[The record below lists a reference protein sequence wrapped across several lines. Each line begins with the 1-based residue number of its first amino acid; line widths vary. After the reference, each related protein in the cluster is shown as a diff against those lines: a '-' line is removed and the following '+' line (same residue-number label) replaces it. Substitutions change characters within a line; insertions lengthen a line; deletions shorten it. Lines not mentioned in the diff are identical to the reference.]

1 MKSGKT
7 DVGEI
12 KIPQRQNEYP
22 SKFMMETNYV
32 PKGDQPAAIKKLY
45 NGYKKGGKY
54 QTLLG
59 VTGSGKTFTASN
71 VIEKLNKPTLIIA
84 PNKTLAAQLFAEM
97 KLLFPKN
104 AVEYF
109 VSFYDYYQPEAY
121 LPGRDLYIDK
131 DFNIN
136 EQIEKMRN
144 STTRALAE
152 RKDVIVVASVSCIYN
167 SGLPK
172 TYREARLHLKVG
184 QNINREDFLM
194 SLVNIQYRR
203 NEFDFKPKTFRA
215 KGDRIEIM
223 PIYQEQGIRIELWGD
238 QIEKISIFEPTTGA
252 KIFSEDQITIFPA
265 TQYLTEE
272 DMLEAALEG
281 IKGDLEHRKTELEN
295 KGNLLAAERIYQR
308 TKYDLEQLEQ
318 FGSCKGIENY
328 SKYFDGRSP
337 GDPPYTLLDH
347 FPEDFFLIIDESHQ
361 TLPQIRGMYGGDFSR
376 KLNLIDHGFRLP
388 SAYDNRP
395 LRFEEFE
402 KRMPTV
408 LFLSATP
415 AKYEL
420 EKSSIVVEQINRPTG
435 LVDPEIEIKRSKNQI
450 DDLIIEIDSRIKNNE
465 RVLVTTLTK
474 RMAEDLS
481 DYLVNTGYRARYMH
495 SDIDTLERVEI
506 LNELRMGEIDILIG
520 INLLR
525 EGLDLPEV
533 SLVAILD
540 ADKEGFLR
548 DTRSLIQIMG
558 RAARNV
564 KGRVVLYAD
573 IITDSMKMAINEN
586 NRRRNKQIRFND
598 ENNIV
603 PKTVEKAMFSVLETL
618 AETTGFKLELEE
630 NVKVGEIKQLIN
642 DLRVM
647 MEEAADNLEFELAAE
662 LRDKIKE
669 LNERLKIEQNS

>member
-1 MKSGKT
+1 
-7 DVGEI
+7 
-12 KIPQRQNEYP
+12 
-22 SKFMMETNYV
+22 
-32 PKGDQPAAIKKLY
+32 
-45 NGYKKGGKY
+45 
-54 QTLLG
+54 
-59 VTGSGKTFTASN
+59 
-71 VIEKLNKPTLIIA
+71 
-84 PNKTLAAQLFAEM
+84 
-97 KLLFPKN
+97 
-104 AVEYF
+104 
-109 VSFYDYYQPEAY
+109 
-121 LPGRDLYIDK
+121 
-131 DFNIN
+131 
-136 EQIEKMRN
+136 
-144 STTRALAE
+144 
-152 RKDVIVVASVSCIYN
+152 
-167 SGLPK
+167 
-172 TYREARLHLKVG
+172 
-184 QNINREDFLM
+184 
-194 SLVNIQYRR
+194 
-203 NEFDFKPKTFRA
+203 
-215 KGDRIEIM
+215 M

-402 KRMPTV
+402 KEC
-408 LFLSATP
+408 LQYYFLSATP

-450 DDLIIEIDSRIKNNE
+450 DDLIIEIDNRIKNNE

-481 DYLVNTGYRARYMH
+481 DYLVNAGYRARYMH

-558 RAARNV
+558 RAARML
-564 KGRVVLYAD
+564 KEGLCC
-573 IITDSMKMAINEN
+573 M
-586 NRRRNKQIRFND
+586 QIQSQ
-598 ENNIV
+598 I
-603 PKTVEKAMFSVLETL
+603 A
-618 AETTGFKLELEE
+618 
-630 NVKVGEIKQLIN
+630 
-642 DLRVM
+642 
-647 MEEAADNLEFELAAE
+647 
-662 LRDKIKE
+662 
-669 LNERLKIEQNS
+669 